1 MNFKIGERYNCIV
14 IEFKGNVMGGPDTV
28 KLNEQLHK
36 LIDEGKKNV
45 VVDLSRV
52 KFMNSS
58 GLGML
63 IGALTTMRNA
73 DGDLR
78 IANASDKIES
88 LLMITKLITVFQNY
102 KSVDEAA
109 NSFVNIYLTNSIALI
124 HHIKEVSCTSFIL
137 CHQYYVC
144 ESSTWRPMGRRGKRK
159 NR

>member
-1 MNFKIGERYNCIV
+1 MNYKINERYNCVV
-14 IEFKGNVMGGPDTV
+14 IEFKGDVMGGPDTV

-45 VVDLSRV
+45 VVDLSKV

-73 DGDLR
+73 GGDLR
-78 IANASDKIES
+78 IANATDKIES
-88 LLMITKLITVFQNY
+88 LLMITKLITVFQHF

-109 NSFVNIYLTNSIALI
+109 ASF
-124 HHIKEVSCTSFIL
+124 
-137 CHQYYVC
+137 
-144 ESSTWRPMGRRGKRK
+144 GK
-159 NR
+159 